1 MQKHVRASAAF
12 CIKLS
17 CVEHQASTYSTSPHG
32 AGLDTGGGD
41 NDLKQLYFQSGIWT
55 AATLVA
61 IFAQIRLWLCS
72 EGGHRSKG
80 KTMEVESSGSLIPPD
95 RSSVILIT
103 QINLISLNF
112 TVI

>member
-41 NDLKQLYFQSGIWT
+41 NDLKQHYFQSGIWT
-55 AATLVA
+55 AATLGCGCAV
-61 IFAQIRLWLCS
+61 
-72 EGGHRSKG
+72 KG
-80 KTMEVESSGSLIPPD
+80 DIGARGKQWKLRAVGVSFLQTEA
-95 RSSVILIT
+95 R
-103 QINLISLNF
+103 
-112 TVI
+112 